1 MRKLLLLCA
10 MLLSGIGAWAQI
22 TEVTQLSNEKCYH
35 ITSKDANRGA
45 FYAADGASHLS
56 HCGGTYDNY
65 HYKEVLKDKTSSAQ
79 QFALIKSP
87 SHSDR
92 YYIYSV
98 SENDFANWDG
108 VTGANREA
116 SYMTLDPNPSR
127 YVTIEKN
134 GDYFNILADG
144 KNKLNFSGGYTYGV
158 FANYNADDDGNKLV
172 ITEAA
177 DFDPTIA
184 LARIMKYEGLL
195 LQTGVGYPESTSGV
209 YTTLEEAINGT
220 DIAAYNS
227 ALTAYY
233 ASSDVEMPQDGKAY
247 TISAWW
253 KEDGIWPMGWSDAN
267 SGTGTTNGKAVYKP
281 LKDNANP
288 SAFVCKYV
296 GGMYVF
302 ISDNGYFLSWENE
315 PATGQTSKEY
325 KDDHKFTLEKAVKTG
340 SNIEGELTDLDMFG
354 KFSLKANNRHYLM
367 FSSGDRDYHN
377 ANAGNKYYGHTNAN
391 TVFFV
396 LEEVPAYKTNTVKLS
411 AQFDGETCIS
421 TFYAPYATVL
431 PEGYTAHRA
440 TMVNTGTVS
449 LEEIGTE
456 IPANTGV
463 FVTGSATPANEKVVL
478 SLSTGN
484 PASLSGNLL
493 AGSAVDTYV
502 AGPAYVLAYGDNGVG
517 LYKAELNMNEAGEK
531 VGVETGTHFKNN
543 AGKAYLPASAEA
555 SDARF
560 LVFNFGDD
568 METGITETE
577 NGNVKAENNEVYDL
591 AGRRI
596 QGAQKGIFIVNGK
609 KVVR

>member
-35 ITSKDANRGA
+35 ITSKDAARGA
-45 FYAADGASHLS
+45 FYAAPNATHLS
-56 HCGGTYDNY
+56 HCGGTHDRYLNKDV
-65 HYKEVLKDKTSSAQ
+65 EVDKTSSAQ

-92 YYIYSV
+92 YYLYSV

-108 VTGANREA
+108 VKGANREE

-144 KNKLNFSGGYTYGV
+144 QNKLNFSGGYRYGV

-184 LARIMKYEGLL
+184 LARIKMYEGLFPVEGL
-195 LQTGVGYPESTSGV
+195 GYPNGTA
-209 YTTLEEAINGT
+209 YTNLVTAINGT
-220 DIAAYNS
+220 DKDAYNTALAAYYNS
-227 ALTAYY
+227 TE
-233 ASSDVEMPQDGKAY
+233 VEMPVSGKAY
-247 TISAWW
+247 YIKAWW
-253 KEDGIWPMGWSDAN
+253 RTDGERGMTYVNNMFMPTADTKG
-267 SGTGTTNGKAVYKP
+267 VP
-281 LKDNANP
+281 
-288 SAFVCKYV
+288 FVCQTV
-296 GGMYVF
+296 GAQNIFVA
-302 ISDNGYFLSWENE
+302 DNGYYLGWEADGKTGYT
-315 PATGQTSKEY
+315 ATSYNNDQ
-325 KDDHKFTLEKAVKTG
+325 KFTIEKATSGGSSNVASDLEISELLGKFCLK
-340 SNIEGELTDLDMFG
+340 SNIG
-354 KFSLKANNRHYLM
+354 HYLM
-367 FSSGDRDYHN
+367 FGSHDSKYHN
-377 ANAGNKYYGHTNAN
+377 GATGSKYYGHTNAN

-440 TMVNTGTVS
+440 TMVNTTTVN
-449 LEEIGTE
+449 LVEITTD

-463 FVTGSATPANEKVVL
+463 IVTGPASEKVVL
-478 SLSTGN
+478 SLSTSN
-484 PASLSGNLL
+484 PAPLSENENLL

-502 AGPAYVLAYGDNGVG
+502 EDDAYVLAKPTIDGIVQEVG
-517 LYKAELNMNEAGEK
+517 LYKAERNKNENGED
-531 VGVETGTHFKNN
+531 GTTHFKNN
-543 AGKAYLPASAEA
+543 AGKAYLPASALSAEA
-555 SDARF
+555 AESRF
-560 LVFNFGDD
+560 FLFGFGDD

-577 NGNVKAENNEVYDL
+577 NGKVKTENSEVYDL
-591 AGRRI
+591 AGRRV

>member
-22 TEVTQLSNEKCYH
+22 TDVAQLSNEKCYH
-35 ITSKDANRGA
+35 ITSKDAARGA
-45 FYAADGASHLS
+45 FYAAPGATHLS
-56 HCGGTYDNY
+56 HCGGTHSGY
-65 HYKEVLKDKTSSAQ
+65 HNKDVAKNSESPAQ

-92 YYIYSV
+92 YYLYSV

-108 VTGANREA
+108 VTGNLSNGNPTP
-116 SYMTLDPNPSR
+116 SYMTLDPNPSH
-127 YVTIEKN
+127 YVTITKN
-134 GDYFNILADG
+134 GNYFNIKADG
-144 KNKLNFSGGYTYGV
+144 TNKLNFSGGYTYGI
-158 FANYNADDDGNKLV
+158 FANYNTDDNGNNLV

-184 LARIMKYEGLL
+184 LARIKMYEGLFPVKGL
-195 LQTGVGYPESTSGV
+195 GYPKESSTA
-209 YTTLEEAINGT
+209 YTNLVTATNGT
-220 DIAAYNS
+220 DKDAYNTALAAYYNS
-227 ALTAYY
+227 T
-233 ASSDVEMPQDGKAY
+233 DVEMPQDGKAY

-253 KEDGIWPMGWSDAN
+253 KEDGIWPMGWSAAN
-267 SGTGTTNGKAVYKP
+267 SGTGEATNRKAVYKP

-296 GGMYVF
+296 GGKYVF

-315 PATGQTSKEY
+315 PATGQTGKEY
-325 KDDHKFTLEKAVKTG
+325 KDAHKFTLEKAVKTG
-340 SNIEGELTDLDMFG
+340 NNIASALTDLDMLG
-354 KFSLKANNRHYLM
+354 KFSLKANNSHYLM
-367 FSSGDRDYHN
+367 FSSADNDYHN
-377 ANAGNKYYGHTNAN
+377 ANAGDKYYGHTNAN

-396 LEEVPAYKTNTVKLS
+396 LEEVPTYKTNTVKLS
-411 AQFDGETCIS
+411 AQFEGETCIS

-431 PEGYTAHRA
+431 PEGYTAHKA
-440 TMVNTGTVS
+440 TKVNTATVH
-449 LEEIGTE
+449 LEPIGTE

-463 FVTGSATPANEKVVL
+463 FVTGPANEKVVL
-478 SLSTGN
+478 SLSTSN
-484 PASLSGNLL
+484 PASLSDNLL
-493 AGSAVDTYV
+493 DGSAVDTYV
-502 AGPAYVLAYGDNGVG
+502 AGPAYVLANGDNGVG
-517 LYKAELNMNEAGEK
+517 LYKASLNKGANGES
-531 VGVETGTHFKNN
+531 GTTHFKNN
-543 AGKAYLPASAEA
+543 AGKAYLPTSAVA

-568 METGITETE
+568 VETGITETE
-577 NGNVKAENNEVYDL
+577 YGNVKTENAEVYDI